1 MINWSSLYSYVIRK
15 GMILTWNHLDL
26 ILAEAIL
33 SVSVTRRGSSPNPK
47 HHVKTMQACTITFDS
62 YTE

>member
-33 SVSVTRRGSSPNPK
+33 SVSVTLDVDHPQTRN
-47 HHVKTMQACTITFDS
+47 ITLRLCKLAL
-62 YTE
+62 